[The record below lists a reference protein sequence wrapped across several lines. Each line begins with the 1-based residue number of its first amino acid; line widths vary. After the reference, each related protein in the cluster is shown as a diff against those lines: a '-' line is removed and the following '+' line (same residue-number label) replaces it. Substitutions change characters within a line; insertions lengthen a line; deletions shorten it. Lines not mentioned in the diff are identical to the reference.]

1 MEGKSSKIF
10 LLSCVTLLLC
20 LTLLIATLYTMY
32 VNEMN
37 LVNHLSAGDLEITLV
52 RTEITGKV
60 YGSDGLMHDYSN
72 TNRVDFSNPTEANL
86 FDLTE
91 ETYFVPGMEYKA
103 TLAVENNSDTVFGY
117 YVELLVSDESSK
129 ELCNQLQVVI
139 SSEDKQVSGK
149 LSDLFLG
156 SENDYVSIVELGA
169 SSSLTVEIYFVDDS
183 SVNNNVMDEK
193 VYFDLVVHANQ
204 IVRNQ
209 DSSNN

>member
-1 MEGKSSKIF
+1 MEEKSSKIF
-10 LLSCVTLLLC
+10 LLSCVTVLLC
-20 LTLLIATLYTMY
+20 LTLLIATLYTMH
-32 VNEMN
+32 VNEMT
-37 LVNHLSAGDLEITLV
+37 LVNHLNAGDLEITLV
-52 RTEITGKV
+52 RTELTGKV

-129 ELCNQLQVVI
+129 ELCDQLQVVI
-139 SSEDKQVSGK
+139 SSGDKKVSGK

-183 SVNNNVMDEK
+183 NINNNVMNEK